1 MKILPLKQA
10 ILLCRQSLITPFIWG
25 HRGLGKSQITEQT
38 ATENNL
44 GFSDWRLSQNEA
56 SDLRGLPL
64 ADKENMVTR
73 FLPPADLPRGGMS
86 YEEYIGKLNPL
97 KVLADAIGNKDQVHA
112 LLDVDPTL
120 PTNPRATVRAL
131 ANLNHLR
138 EADELARKMVE
149 YQPMLDEGILFLDE
163 LNRAQDDVLQAV
175 FQLVL
180 DHQLGAYVLP
190 QGWSIVCAGNF
201 MEGYMTNG
209 FTDAAFLDRFT
220 HMTLDGGEL
229 TLEEWVDWISA
240 RHGAAA
246 ANIIEFASQNTKHL
260 DGDIKGEMGFSI
272 QPSRRSWE
280 SVVRVEQAFKVG
292 EYSEEAKMGVLA
304 GLIGRETA
312 MTYSR
317 YDCPVRPAMLI
328 KDGVAAHKTQLRK
341 LSRNQKSGLCW
352 GLVSFLKGKVD
363 DDKRAKVA
371 MDFAKFLASEGKDK
385 DIAVAFCNLMVGG
398 SNLKARAAL
407 VSNPAVA
414 ALIGRFRDKSA
425 KKTFADRLNEDPEM
439 QKLVSKCAWG
449 KGADG
454 Q

>member
-1 MKILPLKQA
+1 MKILPLKQS

-38 ATENNL
+38 ATENQL

-64 ADKENMVTR
+64 ADKDDMVTR
-73 FLPPADLPRGGMS
+73 FLPPSDLPRGGLS
-86 YEEYIGKLNPL
+86 WVEYIANLDL
-97 KVLADAIGNKDQVHA
+97 LQVLADTLGKEGAKAA
-112 LLDVDPTL
+112 LEADPTL
-120 PTNPRATVRAL
+120 PNNPRATIRTL

-138 EADELARKMVE
+138 EADALARKVAE
-149 YQPMLDEGILFLDE
+149 LQPMLDEGILFLDE

-229 TLEEWVDWISA
+229 TLEEWVDFMSA

-246 ANIIEFASQNTKHL
+246 AGIIEFASQNTKHL
-260 DGDIKGEMGFSI
+260 DGDIKGEMGFQI

-280 SVVRVEQAFKVG
+280 SVVRVEEAFKQG

-312 MTYSR
+312 MSYSR

-328 KDGVAAHKTQLRK
+328 KDGVAAHQTKLQK

-371 MDFAKFLASEGKDK
+371 MDFAKFLAKEGKDK

-414 ALIGRFRDKSA
+414 ALIGRFRDKSS
-425 KKTFADRLNEDPEM
+425 KKTFADRLTEDPDL